1 MRITINGER
10 AEAMTRRS
18 VDPSKWSAGR
28 ECATGNDK
36 LAKELNHFIDSV
48 RARVL
53 TIQREMNIEREPI
66 SAKVIIDRLF
76 GRDSTEEHKMLIELY
91 SDHNKDIRAMIGN
104 GYAEVTVNRFD
115 ASLAKL
121 RDFIQRQ
128 YNMKDISFMR
138 VDNMF
143 IRKFD
148 VYLRSECSLHHNTV
162 LKHMKNLK
170 KVYRIAQANGWTKRD
185 AFFGYSFKEQ
195 ETEVEYLTK
204 EEIRKIM
211 DADFEMPQLKL
222 VRDIFLFT
230 CFTGL
235 AYIDAKTLKPEHI
248 ITDDDGKLWIRK
260 KRQKTGSLFSVELIT
275 PAVKILEKY
284 KNHPTCVSN
293 GICLPV
299 YSNIV
304 MNGYLKFVK

>member
-1 MRITINGER
+1 
-10 AEAMTRRS
+10 
-18 VDPSKWSAGR
+18 
-28 ECATGNDK
+28 
-36 LAKELNHFIDSV
+36 
-48 RARVL
+48 
-53 TIQREMNIEREPI
+53 
-66 SAKVIIDRLF
+66 
-76 GRDSTEEHKMLIELY
+76 
-91 SDHNKDIRAMIGN
+91 
-104 GYAEVTVNRFD
+104 
-115 ASLAKL
+115 
-121 RDFIQRQ
+121 
-128 YNMKDISFMR
+128 
-138 VDNMF
+138 
-143 IRKFD
+143 
-148 VYLRSECSLHHNTV
+148 
-162 LKHMKNLK
+162 MKNLK